1 MSGVRPP
8 VYRRLFAVVV
18 LGLLFLREL
27 VMSSVSVARTAL
39 TRDITVRPAI
49 IRVPLDLR
57 SDLGVTVVAN
67 LVSLTPGTTSLH
79 VSEDR
84 RFLYVH
90 CLDAPAQEA
99 VVRSIKS
106 TFEHWVMEA
115 GG

>member
-1 MSGVRPP
+1 MSAARPSLP
-8 VYRRLFAVVV
+8 RRLLAMVV
-18 LGLLFLREL
+18 LGLLFIREL
-27 VMSSVSVARTAL
+27 VMSSVTVARTAL

-57 SDLGVTVVAN
+57 TDLGVTVVAN

-79 VSEDR
+79 VSDDR
-84 RFLYVH
+84 EFLFVH

-99 VVRSIKS
+99 VERSIRT
-106 TFEHWVMEA
+106 TFENWVREA

>member
-1 MSGVRPP
+1 MSVTPP
-8 VYRRLFAVVV
+8 PLHRRLLAITV
-18 LGLLFLREL
+18 LALLFAREL
-27 VMSSVSVARTAL
+27 VMSSLRVARTAL
-39 TRDITVRPAI
+39 ARDISVRPAI

-79 VSEDR
+79 VSDDR

-90 CLDAPAQEA
+90 CLDAPSQEA
-99 VVRSIKS
+99 VVRSIKLM
-106 TFEHWVMEA
+106 FEHWVREA